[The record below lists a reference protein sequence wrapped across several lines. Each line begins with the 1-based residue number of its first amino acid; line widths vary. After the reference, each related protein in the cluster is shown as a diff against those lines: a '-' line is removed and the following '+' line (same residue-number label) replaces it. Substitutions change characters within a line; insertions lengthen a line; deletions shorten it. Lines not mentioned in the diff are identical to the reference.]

1 MPIYDFSVPGGKIIS
16 LESDTQPTEAQVME
30 IYNNLPQ
37 DQPTQQAQP
46 PQQQQ
51 PDSPLSRLE
60 QRHQLS
66 PEQLASLPE
75 GTGVGSGLYVHD
87 RQPGKPE
94 ITSAEGFRRAAIT
107 QAPTVAT
114 ATDKDVFKLGG
125 VIPIPAGSL
134 PPVASGV
141 GLPVDAQSVFLEATA
156 REASKRDF
164 LEKQGEGFGSSMARD
179 VGEVFGT
186 DVLTEQFGPAP
197 SPMVKSGRGLVPEED
212 ASFASGFAGEVA
224 AWYADLMTDPVNTA
238 RYNPV
243 EAALEAVGIPGV
255 AKGISKLRQLGK
267 VKEADAATEVVTAV
281 GRKKAS
287 RAGLA
292 DDAVKPDPVSEVLTG
307 TIVEMPDEAVGVLA
321 GVSKVAPKALQE
333 TSMIVD
339 DISELSK
346 IDPAEAASA
355 AERFTGKPVRTL
367 RKKDLDALYKDG
379 KVDGSVA
386 SPEVQSLFLQANQKG
401 LNTQAGALKFSEKV
415 IRQGLAGT
423 DEEVIG
429 AFDRLSQVIEV
440 EMKAANDSIKALED
454 AGQAV
459 PVELIA
465 KNNELAQEGLT
476 LATALSRSDS
486 MAGRSLQLRSLKSRN
501 FSDFDNLVSRA
512 TAQKGSTLT
521 AEQVSLLAE
530 RSRGAKE
537 MNQAIDDFL
546 TGIADRLGIEAKAMS
561 IDRTGIPEMANDL
574 EISELQKMF
583 GNIEK
588 YNGKTGR
595 IINKMN
601 PDRRGGASGF
611 VMNNA
616 LALSTLP
623 KMFLAGMDLSSRL
636 RQGIWGHIVAPGAQL
651 EGWMEMIK
659 AAKPSI
665 AGFVDHPT
673 REGVRITSK
682 EYALLS
688 QRKAL
693 TGMYE
698 GITESE
704 AARQRAINKFIK
716 KLDVKFTGIGDA
728 RDPLNVMVGS
738 KQGQLGK
745 LYKQEEQFMS
755 TSLGMFEDLLEAEM
769 LGKSSVVSRVGLS
782 VAKKGAGF
790 LKRYGEFSERTFAL
804 GLNHDRRNAVVR
816 LLGLED
822 MSGAEIEELLKT
834 YNKRFKDEEF
844 KRMGGLVNITYGR
857 GDLLDLEKASFWSSV
872 LNFSMF
878 SPRFA
883 ASRFQNI
890 MLPFAD
896 LEALKKGNFRS
907 PVLSKLFKDP
917 KGLGKTLAEGGALAL
932 DPTSKKALYK
942 RIRKTRGEDFIDDAD
957 DMILRESMLA
967 ATRIAAV
974 IGMANLA
981 GEAFFD
987 KELFPTDTSAGSD
1000 WLKLRTPGT
1009 NTRLDMLG
1017 GMQAPVRLLSTLATG
1032 KRYNLSG
1039 EESLLDKDFG
1049 STRFNE
1055 LGRFARN
1062 KMSPQASFAYDLLTG
1077 KDFKGDELD
1086 ATETVISN
1094 ITPIIL
1100 QDMVESGLI
1109 PIGDRGLDPESL
1121 LVLPAIFGVGY
1132 SRIDPRIKL

>member
-46 PQQQQ
+46 QPQQ

-66 PEQLASLPE
+66 PEQLAGLPE

-87 RQPGKPE
+87 RQPGRPE

-107 QAPTVAT
+107 QAPTVASPT
-114 ATDKDVFKLGG
+114 ERDALSF
-125 VIPIPAGSL
+125 L

-156 REASKRDF
+156 REASKRD
-164 LEKQGEGFGSSMARD
+164 LLKKQEEGIGSGIARD

-238 RYNPV
+238 RYNPI
-243 EAALEAVGIPGV
+243 EAALEVVGLPGV
-255 AKGISKLRQLGK
+255 AKGITKLRQLGK
-267 VKEADAATEVVTAV
+267 VKEADAVVDVVKAV
-281 GRKKAS
+281 GRKQAS

-292 DDAVKPDPVSEVLTG
+292 DEAAKADPVSEVLTG
-307 TIVEMPDEAVGVLA
+307 TIVEMPDSAVGVMA
-321 GVSKVAPKALQE
+321 GTSKAAPKVLQE
-333 TSMIVD
+333 ISTITD
-339 DISELSK
+339 DIAELSK
-346 IDPAEAASA
+346 TDPAAAA
-355 AERFTGKPVRTL
+355 AAADRFTGKPVRTL
-367 RKKDLDALYKDG
+367 RKRDLDALYKDG

-386 SPEVQSLFLQANQKG
+386 SPEVQNLFLQANQKG
-401 LNTQAGALKFSEKV
+401 LNSQANALKFAQKV
-415 IRQGLAGT
+415 IKQGLAGT

-440 EMKAANDSIKALED
+440 EMKVANDSIKALED
-454 AGQAV
+454 AGKAV

-465 KNNELAQEGLT
+465 TNNALAQEGLT

-486 MAGRSLQLRSLKSRN
+486 MAGYSLQLRKLKNRN
-501 FSDFDNLVSRA
+501 FSDFDNLISRA

-530 RSRGAKE
+530 RSRVAKG
-537 MNQAIDDFL
+537 MNESIDDIL
-546 TGIADRLGIEAKAMS
+546 VGIANRLGIEAKAMN

-574 EISELQKMF
+574 EISKLREMF
-583 GNIEK
+583 GAIDK
-588 YNGKTGR
+588 YNGRTGR

-601 PDRRGGASGF
+601 PDRRGGISGF
-611 VMNNA
+611 AMNNA

-623 KMFLAGMDLSSRL
+623 KMFLAGADLSSRL

-651 EGWMEMIK
+651 EGWMEMMK
-659 AAKPSI
+659 AAKPSVF
-665 AGFVDHPT
+665 GFVDHPT

-716 KLDVKFTGIGDA
+716 ALDIKFTGIGDA
-728 RDPLNVMVGS
+728 RDPLNVMAGT

-745 LYKQEEQFMS
+745 LFKQEEQFLS
-755 TSLGMFEDLLEAEM
+755 SSLGMFEELLEAQM
-769 LGKSSVVSRVGLS
+769 LGKSSLPSRVGLWG
-782 VAKKGAGF
+782 AKKGAGF

-804 GLNHDRRNAVVR
+804 GLNHDRRNSVIR

-822 MSGAEIEELLKT
+822 MSGKEIDELFKV
-834 YNKRFKDEEF
+834 YKKRFKDEEF
-844 KRMGGLVNITYGR
+844 KRMGDLTNITYGR
-857 GDLLDLEKASFWSSV
+857 GNLLDLEKASFWSTV
-872 LNFSMF
+872 LNFAMF

-883 ASRFQNI
+883 VSRFQNI

-896 LEALKKGNFRS
+896 LEALKKGGFRS

-917 KGLGKTLAEGGALAL
+917 KGLGKLLAEGGALAL
-932 DPTSKKALYK
+932 DPTSKKSLYK
-942 RIRKTRGEDFIDDAD
+942 RIRKTRGKDFIDDAD

-981 GEAFFD
+981 GEAFFN

-1009 NTRLDMLG
+1009 DTRLDMLG

-1039 EESLLDKDFG
+1039 EEALLDKDFG
-1049 STRFNE
+1049 STRYNE
-1055 LGRFARN
+1055 VGRFFRN
-1062 KMSPQASFAYDLLTG
+1062 KMSPQASMAYDLLTG

-1086 ATETVISN
+1086 AAEIVLSN
-1094 ITPIIL
+1094 VTPIIL

-1109 PIGDRGLDPESL
+1109 PVGDHQLDPESL

-1132 SRIDPRIKL
+1132 SRIDPRIEL

>member
-1 MPIYDFSVPGGKIIS
+1 MTSQS
-16 LESDTQPTEAQVME
+16 CQRQTQ
-30 IYNNLPQ
+30 
-37 DQPTQQAQP
+37 
-46 PQQQQ
+46 
-51 PDSPLSRLE
+51 R
-60 QRHQLS
+60 
-66 PEQLASLPE
+66 
-75 GTGVGSGLYVHD
+75 
-87 RQPGKPE
+87 
-94 ITSAEGFRRAAIT
+94 
-107 QAPTVAT
+107 
-114 ATDKDVFKLGG
+114 
-125 VIPIPAGSL
+125 
-134 PPVASGV
+134 
-141 GLPVDAQSVFLEATA
+141 
-156 REASKRDF
+156 
-164 LEKQGEGFGSSMARD
+164 
-179 VGEVFGT
+179 
-186 DVLTEQFGPAP
+186 
-197 SPMVKSGRGLVPEED
+197 
-212 ASFASGFAGEVA
+212 
-224 AWYADLMTDPVNTA
+224 
-238 RYNPV
+238 
-243 EAALEAVGIPGV
+243 
-255 AKGISKLRQLGK
+255 
-267 VKEADAATEVVTAV
+267 
-281 GRKKAS
+281 
-287 RAGLA
+287 
-292 DDAVKPDPVSEVLTG
+292 
-307 TIVEMPDEAVGVLA
+307 
-321 GVSKVAPKALQE
+321 
-333 TSMIVD
+333 
-339 DISELSK
+339 
-346 IDPAEAASA
+346 
-355 AERFTGKPVRTL
+355 PVRTL
-367 RKKDLDALYKDG
+367 RKRDLDALYKDG

-386 SPEVQSLFLQANQKG
+386 SPDVQSLFLQANQKE
-401 LNTQAGALKFSEKV
+401 LNTRAGASRFAEKV

-429 AFDRLSQVIEV
+429 AFDRIVQVIEV
-440 EMKAANDSIKALED
+440 DMKAANDSIKALEG

-465 KNNELAQEGLT
+465 TNNELAQEGLS
-476 LATALSRSDS
+476 LAIALSRSDS
-486 MAGRSLQLRSLKSRN
+486 MAGRSLQIRTLRNGN
-501 FSDFDNLVSRA
+501 FSDFANLASRA

-521 AEQVSLLAE
+521 TEQVSLLAE
-530 RSRGAKE
+530 RSRVAKG
-537 MNQAIDDFL
+537 MNEAIDDL
-546 TGIADRLGIEAKAMS
+546 LVGVANRLGIEAKVMN

-574 EISELQKMF
+574 EISKLRELF

-636 RQGIWGHIVAPGAQL
+636 RQGIWGHIVAPGAQI
-651 EGWMEMIK
+651 EGWMEMMK

-716 KLDVKFTGIGDA
+716 KLDIKFTGIGDA

-745 LYKQEEQFMS
+745 LYKQEEQFLS

-769 LGKSSVVSRVGLS
+769 LGKSSVVSRVGLG

-896 LEALKKGNFRS
+896 LEALKKGSFRS

-932 DPTSKKALYK
+932 DPTSKKSLYK
-942 RIRKTRGEDFIDDAD
+942 RIRKTRGEDFLDDAD

-1086 ATETVISN
+1086 ATETVLSN

-1109 PIGDRGLDPESL
+1109 PWKRGLDPESL